1 MENLTKSN
9 FDRVMKNKVVFVD
22 FWALWCGPCRAL
34 TPIYESVAQKYNDKA
49 VFVKSN
55 VDEERDFAL
64 KNGIMSIPCI
74 IAFIDGKPVDK
85 CVGLVSESALCEFV
99 EKHI

>member
-1 MENLTKSN
+1 MIAKMTNCGVDEQN
-9 FDRVMKNKVVFVD
+9 FPVLDIDFVED
-22 FWALWCGPCRAL
+22 C
-34 TPIYESVAQKYNDKA
+34 
-49 VFVKSN
+49 FVKSN

-99 EKHI
+99 EKHIGRILWRKDKQLRYDAGLSE